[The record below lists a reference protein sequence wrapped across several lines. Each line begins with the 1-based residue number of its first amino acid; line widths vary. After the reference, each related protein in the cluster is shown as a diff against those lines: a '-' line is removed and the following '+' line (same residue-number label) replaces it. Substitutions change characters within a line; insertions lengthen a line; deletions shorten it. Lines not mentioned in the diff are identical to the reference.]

1 MKKAQKQDVVKKLV
15 PDLAAAKSVVF
26 VDFAGMN
33 IKLQQ
38 DLKKK
43 LKTAGARMFV
53 AKNTLIRRAGEE
65 VKLPSEAL
73 SDTVLVGQ
81 TAIVTASEDA
91 VSPIAALGKFIK
103 EFEVPKFKVGVVEG
117 TFTDTEALVRLSKLP
132 GRDILLGQVLGT
144 LMAPSYGLVNT
155 LQGNTQKLL
164 YILNSKVK
172 GGE

>member
-15 PDLAAAKSVVF
+15 PDLTAAKSVVF

-53 AKNTLIRRAGEE
+53 AKNTLLRRAGQE
-65 VKLPSEAL
+65 VKLPSEVL
-73 SDTVLVGQ
+73 TDTVLTGQ
-81 TAIVTASEDA
+81 TAIVTTPTDP
-91 VSPIAALGKFIK
+91 VSPIATLGKFIK

-117 TFTDTEALVRLSKLP
+117 TFTDKEALVRLSKLP
-132 GRDILLGQVLGT
+132 GRDILLGQVLGA